1 MQYLQRNPGLPTKE
15 AVFTLSEEESRK
27 WTDEMCRC
35 AADIDYF
42 IDHYYWI
49 RTLDGGKQV
58 IKMYPKQRQL
68 VHHIDDNRFSIV
80 LASRQVGKTATF
92 TGFILHYVLYNSD
105 VSVMLI
111 ANKETRA
118 KETLANIKDAYSMI
132 CNYIKPRVEV
142 WNATEIK
149 FSNGSSVR
157 TSATSPDSAR
167 GGSVNILVLDEFAFI
182 PPGFQEEFVTSVFPT
197 VSSGKSTKIIVVSTP
212 NGVGDSF
219 HRIWT
224 QATSPDA
231 TADDF
236 KPFKIDWWENPM
248 RDENWA
254 RGERRR
260 LGEEKFAQEYGNSF
274 SVTAGNKLIEDKRIT
289 ELYHQSLDSAVR
301 KEYVD
306 VPVLPTDV
314 EKNTRNSPLANI
326 NYRVYEKY
334 NRNHVYL
341 MSGDAAEGQ
350 GSDYSVLYV
359 FDVTFPSKIELVA
372 AYSSNSIL
380 PINFAG
386 VVNYVGA
393 QYGNPPFIMESNS
406 VGRSVFD
413 ALCDTVYKYPNA
425 VKLVRHKGS
434 NDLDYGVFSHPQV
447 KSKACLNAQ
456 RMLNT
461 KEFAFALH
469 EEDLLDEFN
478 YFIRKSTRVH
488 IVYEAQ
494 KGHHDDCIMS
504 FIWALWALADENIE
518 KLYHVEWGTAGDG
531 SKIPTVLYS
540 LSGDEATLKDQIER
554 TRSEAMDRK
563 IISSSLR
570 IHAKPVPRNAF
581 VNTFWNTFDNLKG
594 GGTGRE
600 IEDMADVLLA
610 NRPDSGDDICGVMF
624 F

>member
-1 MQYLQRNPGLPTKE
+1 MQFLQRNPGLPTKE
-15 AVFTLSEEESRK
+15 AVFTLSEEDAKKYEA
-27 WTDEMCRC
+27 EMCRC
-35 AADIDYF
+35 ALDIDYF

-49 RTLDGGKQV
+49 RTLDGGKGI

-68 VHHIDDNRFSIV
+68 VHHINDNRFSIV

-132 CNYIKPRVEV
+132 NNYIKPRVEV

-219 HRIWT
+219 HKIWT

-231 TADDF
+231 TEDDF

-248 RDENWA
+248 RDEKWA
-254 RGERRR
+254 TGERRR

-289 ELYHQSLDSAVR
+289 ELYHQSLDDSVR
-301 KEYVD
+301 KDYTEK
-306 VPVLPTDV
+306 PVLPSDI
-314 EKNTRNSPLANI
+314 EKNKRNSSLASVKF
-326 NYRVYEKY
+326 RMYEPYKQ
-334 NRNHVYL
+334 NHVYIA
-341 MSGDAAEGQ
+341 SGDAAEGQ

-372 AYSSNSIL
+372 AYSSNTIL

-386 VVNYVGA
+386 VINYVCG
-393 QYGNPPFIMESNS
+393 QYGNPPFIMESNAI
-406 VGRSVFD
+406 GKSVFD
-413 ALCDTVYKYPNA
+413 ALTDTVYKYPNVA
-425 VKLVRHKGS
+425 HLAHRKGS
-434 NDLDYGVFSHPQV
+434 QELDVGVFSHPQV

-461 KEFAFALH
+461 KEFSFILH

-478 YFIRKSTRVH
+478 YFEKKSTRVQL
-488 IVYEAQ
+488 VYAAQ
-494 KGHHDDCIMS
+494 KGHHDDCIMT
-504 FIWALWALADENIE
+504 FIWALWGLSDDNIE
-518 KLYHVEWGTAGDG
+518 RLFHVEWGEAGDG
-531 SKIPTVLYS
+531 SRIPMVLYS
-540 LSGDEATLKDQIER
+540 LTGDEATLKSQIET
-554 TRSEAMDRK
+554 TRNEAFSKNILSASVR
-563 IISSSLR
+563 L
-570 IHAKPVPRNAF
+570 HAKPVPKDAF
-581 VNTFWNTFDNLKG
+581 VNTFWDTFDNLDNG
-594 GGTGRE
+594 GSGDRVA
-600 IEDMADVLLA
+600 DMADVLLS
-610 NRPDSGDDICGVMF
+610 RQTSDDDTCGVVF
-624 F
+624 L